1 MSSVNGFVRFFP
13 KHLQRGVHRIPFLK
27 QPQRPLQS
35 DMQLHLVS
43 SITAWGAG
51 GDRHTTEA
59 CSLGQV
65 FTPAILFDDN
75 HLWTSLV
82 EGLSKGYALCT
93 RYIFLCCKGGEQV
106 VKSHH
111 QGCQACFYV
120 VLDGTL
126 VHVSAIY
133 PTKKCRSVNSTFNG
147 TRINATSVKSLSIS
161 MSECGKGDV

>member
-13 KHLQRGVHRIPFLK
+13 KRSAWNSVLETAQL
-27 QPQRPLQS
+27 PLQS

-51 GDRHTTEA
+51 GDRHITEA
-59 CSLGQV
+59 CSLGQM

-111 QGCQACFYV
+111 QGRQAGFYV

-126 VHVSAIY
+126 VHFSAIY